1 MHIFEQELCKFNQF
15 LPGEQGNA
23 RLRRNVTNY
32 EGNARRRMLKGN
44 VTE

>member
-15 LPGEQGNA
+15 LPEEQGNA
-23 RLRRNVTNY
+23 LRQ
-32 EGNARRRMLKGN
+32 GN